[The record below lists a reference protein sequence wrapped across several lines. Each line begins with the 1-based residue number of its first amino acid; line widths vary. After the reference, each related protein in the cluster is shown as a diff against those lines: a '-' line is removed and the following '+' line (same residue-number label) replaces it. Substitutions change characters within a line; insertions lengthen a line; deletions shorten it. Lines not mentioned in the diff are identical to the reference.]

1 MSMVYDV
8 FESEIV
14 EIFKDLTKDAKKL
27 GFIFDFTDV
36 IWDAGRSWSLY
47 IPGKIINVPVA
58 QFGAYRN
65 YNGGGVRG
73 PIQNNGRAQEDTVA
87 LGILFE
93 RALLKLEKLYNK
105 GYEEADPWDLPTGV
119 LM

>member
-1 MSMVYDV
+1 MGMVYDV

-14 EIFKDLTKDAKKL
+14 EVFKELVKDAKKL
-27 GFIFDFTDV
+27 GFIFNFTD
-36 IWDAGRSWSLY
+36 ITWDTSRSWSLY

-58 QFGAYRN
+58 KFGAYRD

-93 RALLKLEKLYNK
+93 KSLLRLEEIYNE
-105 GYEEADPWDLPTGV
+105 GYEDADPWDKPTGV